1 MLTPRKAN
9 ERGHADHGW
18 LNALHSFSF
27 ANYYDPA
34 HMGFSA
40 LRVINEDRIAPNMG
54 FGTHG
59 HQNMEII
66 TYVLEGELAH
76 KDSMGNASTIRAG
89 EVQKMSAGRG
99 VRHSEFNPDEAR
111 ATHLLQIWIEP
122 NVANI
127 EPEYEQNQIA
137 DLPLLNGWRAV
148 AAPDGVW
155 NELQGAVRLY
165 QDGVLLLAH
174 HDDGLATRS
183 HALAHGRAA
192 YVHIA
197 TGSALVNG
205 LELQAG
211 DALKIND
218 EAEVSVQLQAD
229 AQVLLF
235 DLPHVIDK

>member
-1 MLTPRKAN
+1 MLTPRKAH

-66 TYVLEGELAH
+66 TYVLEGDLAH
-76 KDSMGNASTIRAG
+76 KDSMGNASIIRAG

-174 HDDGLATRS
+174 HDDGLATRT
-183 HALAHGRAA
+183 HALAYGRAA

-218 EAEVSVQLQAD
+218 EAEVSVQLQAG
-229 AQVLLF
+229 AQVLMF
-235 DLPHVIDK
+235 DLPHTIDK

>member
-1 MLTPRKAN
+1 MLTPRKAH

-76 KDSMGNASTIRAG
+76 KDSMGNASIIRAG

-174 HDDGLATRS
+174 HDDGLATRT
-183 HALAHGRAA
+183 HALAYGRAA

-218 EAEVSVQLQAD
+218 EAEVSVQLQAG
-229 AQVLLF
+229 AQVLMF
-235 DLPHVIDK
+235 DLPHTIDK

>member
-1 MLTPRKAN
+1 
-9 ERGHADHGW
+9 
-18 LNALHSFSF
+18 
-27 ANYYDPA
+27 
-34 HMGFSA
+34 
-40 LRVINEDRIAPNMG
+40 
-54 FGTHG
+54 
-59 HQNMEII
+59 
-66 TYVLEGELAH
+66 
-76 KDSMGNASTIRAG
+76 
-89 EVQKMSAGRG
+89 
-99 VRHSEFNPDEAR
+99 
-111 ATHLLQIWIEP
+111 
-122 NVANI
+122 VANI

-137 DLPLLNGWRAV
+137 DLPLLNGWRVV

-183 HALAHGRAA
+183 HALAHGRPA

-197 TGSALVNG
+197 TGSARVNG

-218 EAEVSVQLQAD
+218 EVEVSVQLQAD

-235 DLPHVIDK
+235 DLPHVVDK

>member
-1 MLTPRKAN
+1 MLTLRKAN

-174 HDDGLATRS
+174 HDDGLATRT
-183 HALAHGRAA
+183 HALAYGRAA

-218 EAEVSVQLQAD
+218 EAEVSVQLQAG
-229 AQVLLF
+229 AQVLMF
-235 DLPHVIDK
+235 DLPHTIDK